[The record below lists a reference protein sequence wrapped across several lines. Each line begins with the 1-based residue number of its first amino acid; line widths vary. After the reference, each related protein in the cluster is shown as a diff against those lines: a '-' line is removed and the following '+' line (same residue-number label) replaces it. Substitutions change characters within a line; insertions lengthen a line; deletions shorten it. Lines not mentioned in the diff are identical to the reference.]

1 MSTIFLSSQDGDSD
15 EDQSAPS
22 LPAVSP
28 AQSVH
33 LEEEIHL
40 DQVKDCMSITNKGET
55 LVAVLYDEGS
65 CADPRV
71 VVQFRDTGF
80 LATQLFQ

>member
-28 AQSVH
+28 AQSV
-33 LEEEIHL
+33 LLDEEIHL
-40 DQVKDCMSITNKGET
+40 DQVKDCMSITNQGE
-55 LVAVLYDEGS
+55 A
-65 CADPRV
+65 
-71 VVQFRDTGF
+71 
-80 LATQLFQ
+80 